1 MDCILIYNQCMRGV
15 NDDKDLL
22 VNEEV
27 DYVKKLAYS
36 SVLKTDIS

>member
-1 MDCILIYNQCMRGV
+1 MRGV

-27 DYVKKLAYS
+27 DYVKKLADS